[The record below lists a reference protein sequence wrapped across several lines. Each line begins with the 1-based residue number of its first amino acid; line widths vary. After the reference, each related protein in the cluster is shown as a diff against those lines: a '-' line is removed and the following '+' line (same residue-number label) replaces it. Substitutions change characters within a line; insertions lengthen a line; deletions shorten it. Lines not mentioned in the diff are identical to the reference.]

1 MRQNVGY
8 FDTND
13 TGELNTRMFDDVKKI
28 QDGIAEKVG
37 IAIQS
42 IAQFL
47 AGIVIALVY
56 GWKLGLVCVALLPV
70 IGISGFL
77 FFYMTTSASKE
88 ELDDYAEA
96 GGIAEEVLGAIR
108 TVTAFNGQNFE
119 AKRYYKPLLNAQYS
133 GIKKSALAGFAIGF
147 FFLAMFCVY
156 AIAFWYGAELVI
168 SDGYDVG
175 TKLIVFFGAIIGG
188 FGLSQ
193 FGQNMEYLG
202 TAQAAAHSVF
212 EIIDRVPE
220 IDVYSTEGKKL
231 EKIVGT
237 ITFKDVKFTYPARP
251 EQEVLKGVSFTAE
264 ASKTTALCGS
274 SGCGKSTCFQ
284 LIQRFYDAVDGQAMS
299 LLSGDYY

>member
-1 MRQNVGY
+1 MRQNIGY

-42 IAQFL
+42 LAQFV
-47 AGIVIALVY
+47 AGIVIGLVY

-77 FFYMTTSASKE
+77 FFYMTTSASKT

-119 AKRYYKPLLNAQYS
+119 AKRYYTPLLRAQYS
-133 GIKKSALAGFAIGF
+133 GIKKSALSGFAIGF

-156 AIAFWYGAELVI
+156 ALAFWYGAELVI
-168 SDGYDVG
+168 KDGYD
-175 TKLIVFFGAIIGG
+175 IGAKKN
-188 FGLSQ
+188 LRKS
-193 FGQNMEYLG
+193 
-202 TAQAAAHSVF
+202 AA
-212 EIIDRVPE
+212 R
-220 IDVYSTEGKKL
+220 
-231 EKIVGT
+231 
-237 ITFKDVKFTYPARP
+237 
-251 EQEVLKGVSFTAE
+251 
-264 ASKTTALCGS
+264 
-274 SGCGKSTCFQ
+274 
-284 LIQRFYDAVDGQAMS
+284 S
-299 LLSGDYY
+299 LLRTSSLRIRRVQSKRF